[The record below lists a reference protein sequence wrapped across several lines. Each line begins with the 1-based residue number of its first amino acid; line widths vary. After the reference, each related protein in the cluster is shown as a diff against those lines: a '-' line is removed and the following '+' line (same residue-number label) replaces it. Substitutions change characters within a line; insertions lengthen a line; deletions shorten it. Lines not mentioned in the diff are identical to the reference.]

1 MLFRKRFYLRV
12 ILRYNPFIPFK
23 RNTFFKGIYA
33 SAQPIASLDYRNGG
47 SKGEEILKSVMKQ
60 LEAEDTILI
69 VFAVSEMGAPL
80 EEYGME
86 QFSVVGGLERE
97 RERS

>member
-1 MLFRKRFYLRV
+1 
-12 ILRYNPFIPFK
+12 
-23 RNTFFKGIYA
+23 
-33 SAQPIASLDYRNGG
+33 
-47 SKGEEILKSVMKQ
+47 MKQ

-97 RERS
+97 REKLEQAQQIGLNRVLLLENLVKRTVMHI

>member
-1 MLFRKRFYLRV
+1 
-12 ILRYNPFIPFK
+12 
-23 RNTFFKGIYA
+23 
-33 SAQPIASLDYRNGG
+33 
-47 SKGEEILKSVMKQ
+47 MKQ

-97 RERS
+97 REARTGSTDRP